1 MKFGMRGVAPNG
13 WTPSAPLPLDLMN
26 PLTPDAGPCTGSL
39 ERIRR
44 FDRRATLERLVAY
57 LAHSLGS
64 PLNVIEGRAAMM
76 AGGNV
81 GDEDVKRNARI
92 IGEQSARMVHFL
104 RAIVSSAHRESGSAR
119 TAQPSGEELVDLAAI
134 ATSAVTMFSPI
145 AQAQGRTIS
154 FERND
159 GAARVSGNSETLLI
173 ALSHVLENGIR
184 ATPEGGTLKVRLR
197 QQSEPEEPQDPAA
210 SRVPFFCVDVDDEGP
225 GIEAALIPQLFKPF
239 TTNEDDRQAIGLG
252 LFVAQSIAKEHGG
265 WLEGVNKSGKGACFT
280 LHLPEG
286 HADAE

>member
-1 MKFGMRGVAPNG
+1 MDV
-13 WTPSAPLPLDLMN
+13 
-26 PLTPDAGPCTGSL
+26 LTPDAGTCLGSL

-44 FDRRATLERLVAY
+44 FDRQATLERLVAY

-76 AGGNV
+76 AGGQV
-81 GDEDVKRNARI
+81 GEEDVKRNARI

-104 RAIVSSAHRESGSAR
+104 RAIVSSSHKESTSAGA
-119 TAQPSGEELVDLAAI
+119 TQLTGDELVDLAAI
-134 ATSAVTMFSPI
+134 ATSAVNLFRPL
-145 AQAQGRTIS
+145 AEAQGTKIS
-154 FERND
+154 FERSD
-159 GAARVSGNSETLLI
+159 HSARVSGNPDTLLI

-184 ATPEGGTLKVRLR
+184 ATPEGGTLTVRLR

-210 SRVPFFCVDVDDEGP
+210 ARVPFFCVDVDDEGP
-225 GIEAALIPQLFKPF
+225 GIPAALIPQLFKPF
-239 TTNEDDRQAIGLG
+239 TTKEVDRQAIGLG